1 MTGRFY
7 FVFISI
13 SSFLLSFYSH
23 AQEQEV
29 MRGIIVDSAT
39 FNPLPYVNIKIK
51 NTFRGTN
58 TDTQG
63 NFSVLA
69 SRKDTLIISLVG
81 YQTIVLPLWD
91 WEPSMI
97 RMAESNILLK
107 TVTIYATPI
116 DPYQGMFDEQN
127 AQLAARKNRF
137 YYSRQKKE
145 KRRVG
150 WLREDNL
157 RVKTYVDVV
166 INDPETKERL
176 MREHALT
183 EVEYYAVLAKFNEK
197 NYTVMYYLTAGE
209 LSSLLNRFFE
219 QSAPEKK

>member
-7 FVFISI
+7 LIFISF
-13 SSFLLSFYSH
+13 FLLAVYGH

-58 TDTQG
+58 TDMQG

-91 WEPSMI
+91 WESSMI
-97 RMAESNILLK
+97 RMAEAKILLSSV
-107 TVTIYATPI
+107 TVFATPI
-116 DPYQGMFDEQN
+116 DPYEGMFDEQN

-137 YYSRQKKE
+137 YYSKQKKE
-145 KRRVG
+145 K
-150 WLREDNL
+150 
-157 RVKTYVDVV
+157 
-166 INDPETKERL
+166 
-176 MREHALT
+176 
-183 EVEYYAVLAKFNEK
+183 
-197 NYTVMYYLTAGE
+197 
-209 LSSLLNRFFE
+209 
-219 QSAPEKK
+219 

>member
-7 FVFISI
+7 FVSI
-13 SSFLLSFYSH
+13 SFFLLSFYCRG
-23 AQEQEV
+23 QEQEV

-91 WEPSMI
+91 WEPSML
-97 RMAESNILLK
+97 RMAESNTLLK
-107 TVTIYATPI
+107 AVTIYATPL
-116 DPYQGMFDEQN
+116 D
-127 AQLAARKNRF
+127 
-137 YYSRQKKE
+137 
-145 KRRVG
+145 
-150 WLREDNL
+150 
-157 RVKTYVDVV
+157 
-166 INDPETKERL
+166 
-176 MREHALT
+176 
-183 EVEYYAVLAKFNEK
+183 
-197 NYTVMYYLTAGE
+197 
-209 LSSLLNRFFE
+209 
-219 QSAPEKK
+219 